1 MKPNLFH
8 HLCAWIICAIFVA
21 GPALLAQ
28 DDPVF
33 NQYNMQPEVWHFSG
47 YPRGQVDHK
56 GDLNL
61 SLPVMTVPGRGG
73 LSFEIAFNYH
83 APIQKNQ
90 QAGWI
95 GLGWSFDP
103 GSITRDPQAGIRAD
117 GQWVEATHV
126 DFAELADEQPDM
138 YYLTLPGKGTQPFSR
153 SNNPLFNELF
163 LGGMNPEQIPYEPL
177 NQSLFYTHYWKPWKI
192 DAFIQHGSAF
202 DIDGLHAHDHHSV
215 NSNPNVSEITRFQVI
230 TEDGMRYVFA
240 MPTFAWYRTAFYGGN
255 SVDQYISVWRLTAI
269 LSPEVPPEVTAPD
282 ESTPGNWVKFSYRF
296 DETQTYKTVAL
307 EGRLVQNTYLWQIE
321 TPTHY
326 ARFTTGVRDDV
337 GMAIEEIGAHRKLNR
352 IELFRKGI
360 SGPLQ
365 TVQLQHSQRL
375 CTLADLS
382 KGKTTLEEIAFL
394 GREGVAEPG
403 YRFQYV
409 DLNPRWSDIAQ
420 FDFFDDHFG
429 YYTTGGA
436 TNNFDADSLDGQA
449 WSLKTVCFPG
459 GGSESYEYENDEI
472 LHGIPNRHEIALGF
486 KFFNPYSLPTQPG
499 GGPVGES
506 APEFETRYYPFSG
519 SIGGQPPGT
528 RFRQGGS
535 RVRRITRN
543 DANGNVFSDYYY
555 YGIGYPT
562 GVPGHFFASYGDW
575 AYYTPGN
582 RGQVAVIYDR
592 VRKVSGEVSE
602 ETFYS
607 VPNVFFKP
615 DNPGEIDSLAQIDM
629 CYVAQ
634 SLHGNTLVM
643 GNEDV
648 LWGHAYRTVSDRDP
662 GHHVQT
668 ERQFRASLQELS
680 SAYEVP
686 VADYGVRVKWLNLFT
701 DTLHVTENGL
711 TATTFNEYRNGPRLL
726 SRSTLLG
733 SKGERRVQEN
743 TYAHQ
748 IGEYGGSAATPGN
761 YTTTRMRAA
770 NLLDRV
776 ALERRYIEYPG
787 GDEQYH
793 YAAVTSWK
801 AFPAGEAQ
809 QWQPYRLYHWLRESP
824 QPEPPDYTAWHH
836 GSDPGAEW
844 QLQKKM
850 SGYDDFGQPL
860 AIHDGNGN
868 ITELFYGD
876 NQNNFSNTA
885 AGWSHAYLT
894 GVRKA
899 HLFQAFDYDGYSG
912 LLASQE
918 DGNGAAGAYYYDFAG
933 RLAGVV
939 NAGGLV
945 THNYTYFVSG
955 DTAGSEKNYVETLA
969 FPNGNYLK
977 NSSFEINSPETG
989 LAYWQGSNTGQ
1000 LTDPFGAVLGNAY
1013 GYVPV
1018 GQNLIYPEGL
1028 NLPEGGAFIVS
1039 LWVKSGSSSTAKLKI
1054 RLSGGGQA
1062 VTGIANS
1069 PGSSFGNNSSSFY
1082 LNRSGISAQWERVWV
1097 AFRTL
1102 ENCNVQLRI
1111 SCTGGL
1117 IHSDDVILAP
1127 LEAPLGGS
1135 DFPVGIEPRVKIDY
1149 YDGLGQLVQTVSA
1162 AGPYRDAS
1170 QIITARDNDRFGRVN
1185 REWKPFPSQKTD
1197 ARSALG
1203 SYEPLATASGSP
1215 RSAFGYYNGDTAP
1228 DGGDYPFTRYV
1239 YGLQSDY
1246 RPFTFFPGQLY
1257 HLPENIDPF
1266 SYPYL
1271 YATNLSRARIR
1282 LRESNRENDLAG
1294 YASHTLR
1301 KQVDLDEH
1309 QNYRITLI
1317 DKAGNKIHERA
1328 YHKGHGPVW
1337 MRAQVLADAQL
1348 VPADSQA
1355 FSFQAIVTQSIDVH
1369 WLATFSNQSGLARL
1383 KFGTSPGGSDLASL
1397 SAIAAQDTTVT
1408 IFIEAGKT
1416 YHLEISAAGFGPA
1429 GGPKYRTG
1437 ERKDRLQNGTAG
1449 SSAGAGSGGVL
1460 ETDRYVSSWVDFYYN
1475 DYAIE
1480 YYTPAAETH
1489 YQYDGSGN
1497 LVGVL
1502 PPNYFAPPANSD
1514 SGDWAI
1520 RYEYNTLGL
1529 RTGKHSPD
1537 AGEMRYRYDRN
1548 GNTRFVED
1556 ANLAAVGRV
1565 QFTSYDFADRVLRKG
1580 VHRADFDQ
1588 LAGDQDY
1595 AFESDSTHSWI
1606 LVNRYD
1612 SLPAPNTYPWNAFPG
1627 LGIYRDSLT
1636 NLGGRL
1642 AAEAYKIAA
1651 DEPVYVLILPGQAV
1665 TGEHFFS
1672 AADSL
1677 IAGPGLTVTAA
1688 GDLTLEAG
1696 REIILKP
1703 GFHAL
1708 PGSGL
1713 QASVRPAL
1721 RTNPPRRDLWQ
1732 LTLLSY
1738 DRNGKIDRKY
1748 LFTPDLPTLERV
1760 YHYNAAGEVVEA
1772 HDRLGGRSI
1781 SHFYEYN
1788 AFGQLAGAAMTEGAQ
1803 RPQWNDIGYR
1813 YNEAGML
1820 DTLLL
1825 AKNPGAGYAA
1835 AIPYR
1840 YHIRDWVTQIGDPVS
1855 EPAPFSA
1862 IYEYLPNGM
1871 IAAAGYYHSGEG
1883 SQAPYRYEY
1892 AYDGLGRLTGADYLR
1907 ASGGGW
1913 ENVPA
1918 YDVDAL
1924 SYDGNGNIT
1933 RLRRKKENG
1942 AAVDDLQYTYQRS
1955 NRLQSLDD
1963 AVPLTDESWDAENG
1977 QFSYDPNGNLASIA
1991 DSIQQIDYDSRNLPV
2006 RLVLH
2011 NGTTITYRYNAA
2023 GQRIYQQVGNL
2034 PAAHYLMDGD
2044 RLVAFWQDS
2053 LQSWSMYG
2061 NALVGRLN
2069 ARGEKYFYIKDH
2081 LGSTRSVVKAD
2092 GSVAESHDYYPFGL
2106 QMPGRDFVSGE
2117 RTRELFNG
2125 KMRDSE
2131 TGWDYFGARYYSAAT
2146 GRWFAVDPFDEHYP
2160 SLGPYTFT
2168 ANNPVMHTDTDGRWL
2183 DTAIDLLSLG
2193 ISLYDLIQDPVSLEN
2208 WVSLGLDLTGVV
2220 LPGVAGLGMAYKG
2233 GKGAK
2238 KAVSTAK
2245 NAEKALD
2252 AADAAGDAVKTTGKT
2267 RDACKYTFRGDRIS
2281 PQEVFENGFQTGG
2294 SSNDLVLHVLD
2305 SSKPPSNFVSTSK
2318 SSYVAVKFAGDGGYV
2333 YIIRPQNG
2341 IDVNR
2346 VLGADSF
2353 YPRELEVAI
2362 PGGVRSSDIMGAR
2375 QVGEDGSFIGE
2386 FIPNPNFKK

>member
-1 MKPNLFH
+1 M
-8 HLCAWIICAIFVA
+8 
-21 GPALLAQ
+21 
-28 DDPVF
+28 
-33 NQYNMQPEVWHFSG
+33 
-47 YPRGQVDHK
+47 
-56 GDLNL
+56 
-61 SLPVMTVPGRGG
+61 
-73 LSFEIAFNYH
+73 
-83 APIQKNQ
+83 
-90 QAGWI
+90 
-95 GLGWSFDP
+95 
-103 GSITRDPQAGIRAD
+103 
-117 GQWVEATHV
+117 
-126 DFAELADEQPDM
+126 
-138 YYLTLPGKGTQPFSR
+138 
-153 SNNPLFNELF
+153 
-163 LGGMNPEQIPYEPL
+163 
-177 NQSLFYTHYWKPWKI
+177 
-192 DAFIQHGSAF
+192 
-202 DIDGLHAHDHHSV
+202 
-215 NSNPNVSEITRFQVI
+215 
-230 TEDGMRYVFA
+230 
-240 MPTFAWYRTAFYGGN
+240 
-255 SVDQYISVWRLTAI
+255 
-269 LSPEVPPEVTAPD
+269 
-282 ESTPGNWVKFSYRF
+282 
-296 DETQTYKTVAL
+296 
-307 EGRLVQNTYLWQIE
+307 
-321 TPTHY
+321 
-326 ARFTTGVRDDV
+326 
-337 GMAIEEIGAHRKLNR
+337 
-352 IELFRKGI
+352 
-360 SGPLQ
+360 
-365 TVQLQHSQRL
+365 
-375 CTLADLS
+375 
-382 KGKTTLEEIAFL
+382 
-394 GREGVAEPG
+394 
-403 YRFQYV
+403 
-409 DLNPRWSDIAQ
+409 
-420 FDFFDDHFG
+420 
-429 YYTTGGA
+429 
-436 TNNFDADSLDGQA
+436 
-449 WSLKTVCFPG
+449 
-459 GGSESYEYENDEI
+459 
-472 LHGIPNRHEIALGF
+472 
-486 KFFNPYSLPTQPG
+486 
-499 GGPVGES
+499 
-506 APEFETRYYPFSG
+506 
-519 SIGGQPPGT
+519 
-528 RFRQGGS
+528 
-535 RVRRITRN
+535 
-543 DANGNVFSDYYY
+543 
-555 YGIGYPT
+555 
-562 GVPGHFFASYGDW
+562 
-575 AYYTPGN
+575 
-582 RGQVAVIYDR
+582 
-592 VRKVSGEVSE
+592 
-602 ETFYS
+602 
-607 VPNVFFKP
+607 
-615 DNPGEIDSLAQIDM
+615 
-629 CYVAQ
+629 
-634 SLHGNTLVM
+634 
-643 GNEDV
+643 
-648 LWGHAYRTVSDRDP
+648 
-662 GHHVQT
+662 
-668 ERQFRASLQELS
+668 
-680 SAYEVP
+680 
-686 VADYGVRVKWLNLFT
+686 
-701 DTLHVTENGL
+701 
-711 TATTFNEYRNGPRLL
+711 
-726 SRSTLLG
+726 
-733 SKGERRVQEN
+733 
-743 TYAHQ
+743 
-748 IGEYGGSAATPGN
+748 
-761 YTTTRMRAA
+761 
-770 NLLDRV
+770 
-776 ALERRYIEYPG
+776 
-787 GDEQYH
+787 
-793 YAAVTSWK
+793 
-801 AFPAGEAQ
+801 
-809 QWQPYRLYHWLRESP
+809 
-824 QPEPPDYTAWHH
+824 
-836 GSDPGAEW
+836 
-844 QLQKKM
+844 
-850 SGYDDFGQPL
+850 
-860 AIHDGNGN
+860 
-868 ITELFYGD
+868 
-876 NQNNFSNTA
+876 
-885 AGWSHAYLT
+885 
-894 GVRKA
+894 
-899 HLFQAFDYDGYSG
+899 
-912 LLASQE
+912 
-918 DGNGAAGAYYYDFAG
+918 
-933 RLAGVV
+933 
-939 NAGGLV
+939 
-945 THNYTYFVSG
+945 
-955 DTAGSEKNYVETLA
+955 
-969 FPNGNYLK
+969 
-977 NSSFEINSPETG
+977 
-989 LAYWQGSNTGQ
+989 
-1000 LTDPFGAVLGNAY
+1000 
-1013 GYVPV
+1013 
-1018 GQNLIYPEGL
+1018 
-1028 NLPEGGAFIVS
+1028 
-1039 LWVKSGSSSTAKLKI
+1039 
-1054 RLSGGGQA
+1054 
-1062 VTGIANS
+1062 
-1069 PGSSFGNNSSSFY
+1069 
-1082 LNRSGISAQWERVWV
+1082 
-1097 AFRTL
+1097 
-1102 ENCNVQLRI
+1102 
-1111 SCTGGL
+1111 
-1117 IHSDDVILAP
+1117 
-1127 LEAPLGGS
+1127 
-1135 DFPVGIEPRVKIDY
+1135 
-1149 YDGLGQLVQTVSA
+1149 
-1162 AGPYRDAS
+1162 
-1170 QIITARDNDRFGRVN
+1170 
-1185 REWKPFPSQKTD
+1185 
-1197 ARSALG
+1197 
-1203 SYEPLATASGSP
+1203 
-1215 RSAFGYYNGDTAP
+1215 
-1228 DGGDYPFTRYV
+1228 
-1239 YGLQSDY
+1239 
-1246 RPFTFFPGQLY
+1246 
-1257 HLPENIDPF
+1257 
-1266 SYPYL
+1266 
-1271 YATNLSRARIR
+1271 
-1282 LRESNRENDLAG
+1282 
-1294 YASHTLR
+1294 
-1301 KQVDLDEH
+1301 
-1309 QNYRITLI
+1309 
-1317 DKAGNKIHERA
+1317 
-1328 YHKGHGPVW
+1328 
-1337 MRAQVLADAQL
+1337 
-1348 VPADSQA
+1348 
-1355 FSFQAIVTQSIDVH
+1355 
-1369 WLATFSNQSGLARL
+1369 
-1383 KFGTSPGGSDLASL
+1383 
-1397 SAIAAQDTTVT
+1397 
-1408 IFIEAGKT
+1408 
-1416 YHLEISAAGFGPA
+1416 EISAAGFGPA